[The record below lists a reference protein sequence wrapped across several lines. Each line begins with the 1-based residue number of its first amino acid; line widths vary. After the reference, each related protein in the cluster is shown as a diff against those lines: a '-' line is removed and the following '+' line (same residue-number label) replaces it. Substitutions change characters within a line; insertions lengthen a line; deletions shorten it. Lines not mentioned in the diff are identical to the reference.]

1 VSASTAQPEAPRA
14 EVAHVDATRADAR
27 RITNA
32 FVTLLNQRRARDVA
46 KLSAIGGESVA
57 RDELLKLTA
66 SAPDFAAGL
75 DGMPSTP
82 DAWQGGG
89 PTGVMTDCLLDLEW
103 RGAKRMMRVTL
114 HAVRD
119 GDGWRLVGF
128 GVERAVP

>member
-1 VSASTAQPEAPRA
+1 M
-14 EVAHVDATRADAR
+14 DATRADAR

-46 KLSAIGGESVA
+46 KLSAIGGETAA
-57 RDELLKLTA
+57 RDELLKLTS
-66 SAPDFAAGL
+66 SAPEFAVGL

-82 DAWQGGG
+82 DEWLSGGA
-89 PTGVMTDCLLDLEW
+89 TGVMTECLLDLEW
-103 RGAKRMMRVTL
+103 RGGKRMMRATL

-119 GDGWRLVGF
+119 GDSWRLVGF